1 MPESIFRISSDGELE
16 TVHETAVMSEDR
28 MQALLA
34 NYPDVLA
41 GNQISQAGPR
51 RWILVSREIGV
62 PDADDAS
69 GK

>member
-16 TVHETAVMSEDR
+16 TDHETAVMREDR

-34 NYPDVLA
+34 NYPEVLA
-41 GNQISQAGPR
+41 GNQISQTGPG